1 MIHLAL
7 LIHLTG
13 SLCTISNGISLGSN
27 DSVKPY
33 DFLTS
38 NNKAVVKGINIFK
51 KHQKPSKQSGG
62 GIIEKELPI
71 HLSNLSMISKKDNK
85 RTKIG
90 YKIENNKKQR
100 FEKRT
105 GDIIK

>member
-1 MIHLAL
+1 MEFKTKLKKGDNIIVL
-7 LIHLTG
+7 LGKDKGKTG
-13 SLCTISNGISLGSN
+13 TILSI
-27 DSVKPY
+27 
-33 DFLTS
+33 LTS

-105 GDIIK
+105 GNIIK